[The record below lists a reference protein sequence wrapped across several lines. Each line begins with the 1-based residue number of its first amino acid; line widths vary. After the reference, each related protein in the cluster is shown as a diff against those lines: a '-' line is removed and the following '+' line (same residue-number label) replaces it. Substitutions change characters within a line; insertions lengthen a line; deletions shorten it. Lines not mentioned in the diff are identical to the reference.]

1 MMKTLNIV
9 NGDACIGMMKE
20 AEIKGNFL
28 PWRDFLHE
36 GPVPANLSLEELSK
50 IRAEFIATYG
60 LGKRTEIE
68 KDFEQRNQ
76 KLKNF
81 NNYDK
86 VVLWFEHDL
95 YDQLQ
100 MLQILSWFATQKLG
114 LTRLTLICSSKYL
127 GESSVQQ
134 IKKLSLYE
142 TDILKEH
149 LDIAQNAW
157 EAFTDETPK
166 KWASLLNT
174 STEILP
180 FLKGAVYRMLQEY
193 PSTKYGLSR
202 TEYQALQAI
211 SDGQSKRTELFQK
224 CQSLEGRKFMGD
236 MIFWKILED
245 FEAHGIIEDN
255 SDLLTI
261 TPLGKKILNM
271 EESWLNI
278 KNIQRSIGGV
288 NISHENLWCWDM
300 KEESIKQYHYS
311 KPLNMLVKVK

>member
-1 MMKTLNIV
+1 MIKTLNIV

-20 AEIKGNFL
+20 AEIKGDFL

-60 LGKRTEIE
+60 IGKRIEIE
-68 KDFEQRNQ
+68 KDFKERDKQ
-76 KLKNF
+76 LKNF
-81 NNYDK
+81 NDYDK

-100 MLQILSWFATQKLG
+100 MLQILSWFTTQKLG
-114 LTRLTLICSSKYL
+114 LTRLTLICSNKYL

-149 LDIAQNAW
+149 LEVAQNAW
-157 EAFTDETPK
+157 EAFTSETPK

-255 SDLLTI
+255 NDLLSI
-261 TPLGKKILNM
+261 TLLGKKILSM
-271 EESWLNI
+271 EENWLNI

-311 KPLNMLVKVK
+311 QPLNMLVRVK

>member
-1 MMKTLNIV
+1 MIKTLNIV
-9 NGDACIGMMKE
+9 NGDACIAMMKE
-20 AEIKGNFL
+20 AEIKGDFL

-36 GPVPANLSLEELSK
+36 GPVPANLRLEELSK
-50 IRAEFIATYG
+50 IRAEFITTYG
-60 LGKRTEIE
+60 IGKRIEIE
-68 KDFEQRNQ
+68 KDFEQRDQ
-76 KLKNF
+76 KLKSF

-114 LTRLTLICSSKYL
+114 LTRLTLVSSNKYL
-127 GESSVQQ
+127 GESSIQQ

-149 LDIAQNAW
+149 LEVAQNAW
-157 EAFTDETPK
+157 EAFTSKTPE
-166 KWASLLNT
+166 KWASLLNH

-211 SDGQSKRTELFQK
+211 SDGQNDRIKIFQK

-236 MIFWKILED
+236 LIFWKILED
-245 FEAHGIIEDN
+245 FEVHGIVE
-255 SDLLTI
+255 SQGETLTL
-261 TPLGKKILNM
+261 TPLGKKILLN
-271 EESWLNI
+271 EENWLNI
-278 KNIQRSIGGV
+278 KPIQRSIGGV
-288 NISHENLWCWDM
+288 NLSPENLWCWDM